1 MTVLMQ
7 APRESKDYR
16 EETVFPSKDRLVL
29 PKVINKIKY
38 NFLRAKLSHAIPI
51 G

>member
-1 MTVLMQ
+1 MQ

-16 EETVFPSKDRLVL
+16 EETVLPNKDRVVL
-29 PKVINKIKY
+29 SKVINKIKY
-38 NFLRAKLSHAIPI
+38 NFLRAELSHAIPI